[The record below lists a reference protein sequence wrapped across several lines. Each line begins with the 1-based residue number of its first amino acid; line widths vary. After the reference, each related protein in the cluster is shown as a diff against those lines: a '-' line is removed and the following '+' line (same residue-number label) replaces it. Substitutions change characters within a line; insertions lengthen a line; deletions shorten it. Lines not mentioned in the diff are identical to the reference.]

1 MNGMTSMPKAWSTI
15 KMDLALDQ
23 ILGVSPGETSSMP
36 HSPPGTEQDT
46 LSNWPGKVFANRIP
60 DRLYLWSSE
69 HTVLLWQPP
78 AWPSLFL
85 PFSPNV
91 WPRSKLSWREEK
103 PSQEPPQSP
112 LWSLRLCPQQ
122 DLCTSRFWG
131 ALGWGFIPTTSET
144 QISHR
149 QTHWESEHALA
160 TLAEGGSYG
169 PKLWLHCRASKNA
182 SSSPPMLSFSLWS
195 SRSAISQITDTCS
208 AHYFLL

>member
-131 ALGWGFIPTTSET
+131 ALGWGFIPTTLRPKFLT
-144 QISHR
+144 GKP
-149 QTHWESEHALA
+149 TESQ
-160 TLAEGGSYG
+160 SM
-169 PKLWLHCRASKNA
+169 PWLHWLKEVLTGQSCDSTAGLVRMPAPVHLCFPSLSDLA
-182 SSSPPMLSFSLWS
+182 GPPSLK
-195 SRSAISQITDTCS
+195 
-208 AHYFLL
+208 